1 MIIQGDTT
9 PSTDCDSS
17 EHALI
22 FSYRSGPKKAELP
35 HFSQRKSNTPAWAGP
50 FVRLRARRI
59 IACFVVTIAPFV
71 CQMAALTAIES
82 NLRAQTPTRSET
94 IDRFAEFIA
103 EASTRFAVPASRIRA
118 VMQIESGGDH
128 RAASPRGALGLMQLM
143 PGTWVEL
150 CARYELGLDPF
161 DPHDNIF
168 AGAAYLKEMYD
179 RFGSAGFL
187 AAYHAGPARYEQHLA
202 TGKSLPPDTIA
213 YVAAVR
219 SVLAQEQGER
229 TAVDG
234 RRALPW
240 REAPLFVERAGAP

>member
-1 MIIQGDTT
+1 MRDTT

-22 FSYRSGPKKAELP
+22 FPYRSGPKKAEVLR
-35 HFSQRKSNTPAWAGP
+35 FSQRKSNTPAWAGP
-50 FVRLRARRI
+50 IVRLRARRI

-71 CQMAALTAIES
+71 CQMAALTALES

-150 CARYELGLDPF
+150 SARYELGLDPF
-161 DPHDNIF
+161 DPHDNVM
-168 AGAAYLKEMYD
+168 AGTAYLKEMYD

-202 TGKSLPPDTIA
+202 TGQPLPPETVS
-213 YVAAVR
+213 YVAAVTP
-219 SVLAQEQGER
+219 LLTDEQSNHAASRIGR
-229 TAVDG
+229 AV
-234 RRALPW
+234 PW
-240 REAPLFVERAGAP
+240 RQAPLFIERVGVQ

>member
-1 MIIQGDTT
+1 M
-9 PSTDCDSS
+9 
-17 EHALI
+17 L
-22 FSYRSGPKKAELP
+22 
-35 HFSQRKSNTPAWAGP
+35 
-50 FVRLRARRI
+50 
-59 IACFVVTIAPFV
+59 VVTIAPFV
-71 CQMAALTAIES
+71 CQMAALTALES

-103 EASTRFAVPASRIRA
+103 EASTRFAVPASWIRA

-202 TGKSLPPDTIA
+202 TGKSLPPDAIA

-219 SVLAQEQGER
+219 SVIAQEQGER